1 MTAAKLGLFFEL
13 PRVASDWQIPEMEAQ
28 AMNGTVRFA
37 TIGIVIAAVA
47 AACGSSPAASTSS
60 SVAATP
66 SSSANHAL
74 SRTFTSPTMGFSVRY
89 PAGWTITPASQRW
102 SLRHTSFWDTP
113 DGDRLEGNGAG
124 FRGTS
129 QALASGESAATW
141 MDDYI
146 KSSMPCGTE
155 EQVAVGDH
163 TGTVDLN
170 DCTGMGRLG
179 GRVYDLA
186 VVVGGRGYNFTM
198 EGQVD
203 RTFWLAMLATV
214 TFTPQSAT
222 DVNPPS
228 SP

>member
-1 MTAAKLGLFFEL
+1 
-13 PRVASDWQIPEMEAQ
+13 V
-28 AMNGTVRFA
+28 
-37 TIGIVIAAVA
+37 
-47 AACGSSPAASTSS
+47 
-60 SVAATP
+60 
-66 SSSANHAL
+66 
-74 SRTFTSPTMGFSVRY
+74 
-89 PAGWTITPASQRW
+89 
-102 SLRHTSFWDTP
+102 
-113 DGDRLEGNGAG
+113 G

-129 QALASGESAATW
+129 QPLAPGESAAAW

-155 EQVAVGDH
+155 EQVPVGDH

-203 RTFWLAMLATV
+203 HTFWLAVLATV
-214 TFTPQSAT
+214 TFTPKSAT
-222 DVNPPS
+222 DANPPS

>member
-1 MTAAKLGLFFEL
+1 MNRRARPAAIRFA
-13 PRVASDWQIPEMEAQ
+13 RVASIGLALS
-28 AMNGTVRFA
+28 TLA
-37 TIGIVIAAVA
+37 T
-47 AACGSSPAASTSS
+47 ACGSGTVGSGSQSPTPTS
-60 SVAATP
+60 ATSP
-66 SSSANHAL
+66 SSGANRSLTA
-74 SRTFTSPTMGFSVRY
+74 TFTSPTMGYSVRY

-102 SLRHTSFWDTP
+102 PLRHTSFWDTP
-113 DGDRLEGNGAG
+113 DGDRLEGRSVG

-129 QALASGESAATW
+129 QPLAPGESAAAW

-155 EQVAVGDH
+155 EQVPVGDH

-203 RTFWLAMLATV
+203 HTFWLAVLATV
-214 TFTPQSAT
+214 TFTPKSAT
-222 DVNPPS
+222 DANPPS